1 MHIRH
6 PAIIGAFILVFLTL
20 MLNKLRP
27 FTRESGA
34 LMQLS
39 IPIIL
44 TQIATQAMGF
54 VDTTMAG
61 QVSPADLAAIAL
73 GTSLWIPVL
82 LLLRGIIMALTP
94 VVAYHRGARDFR
106 SVSVEFFQ
114 MVWLALIASV
124 ILIAYLVSAKPIL
137 EWIGVASEIIPIG
150 SDYAFALAFGV
161 PGIALFYTL
170 NGFCEGMNNTKVPM
184 IISVIGLLVN
194 IPVNYVLI
202 YGKFGFPEMGAV
214 GCGWATSLV
223 YWMMSG
229 MLYSYIRAHHH
240 YKTIINFSDAEPKA
254 KEMFHLLKLGL
265 PIGMNIAVCGSIFA
279 VIALMIGRIGAEN
292 VAAAQI
298 ALNISSMTY
307 VIPMSISFGITIRVG
322 HALGEKNEMSAIER
336 SKIGILVAAMI
347 SLLSVATFLL
357 FPDWIIRLYTT
368 DPAISAT
375 AATLLVFTAMY
386 QFSDALQTSANGALR
401 GYKDT
406 KIPMFLAIASYWGLA
421 LPMGMVLGLTDY
433 VVPAMGETG
442 FWVGILTG
450 LTVAAGLMLL
460 RLRYINKNRDI
471 EALSAT

>member
-1 MHIRH
+1 MQ
-6 PAIIGAFILVFLTL
+6 TT
-20 MLNKLRP
+20 LRP
-27 FTRESGA
+27 FSRFTRESGA
-34 LMQLS
+34 LMHLS

-73 GTSLWIPVL
+73 GASLWVPVL
-82 LLLRGIIMALTP
+82 LLLRGVIMALTP
-94 VVAYHRGARDFR
+94 VVAYHRGARDFA
-106 SVSVEFFQ
+106 SISVEFFQ
-114 MVWLALIASV
+114 MVWLALISSV
-124 ILIAYLVSAKPIL
+124 LLIVYLMSAKPIL
-137 EWIGVASEIIPIG
+137 EWIGVAAEIIPIA

-194 IPVNYVLI
+194 IPVNYILI
-202 YGKFGFPEMGAV
+202 YGKLGFPEMGAV

-223 YWMMSG
+223 YWLMSG
-229 MLYSYIRAHHH
+229 LLYSYIKGHHH
-240 YKTIINFSDAEPKA
+240 YKKIISFSDAKPRA
-254 KEMFHLLKLGL
+254 KEMVHLLRLGL

-279 VIALMIGRIGAEN
+279 VIALLIGRIGAEN

-298 ALNISSMTY
+298 ALNISSLTY

-322 HALGEKNEMSAIER
+322 HALGERDEQSAVDR
-336 SKIGILVAAMI
+336 SKIGIVVAGLVSLI
-347 SLLSVATFLL
+347 SVVIFLL
-357 FPDWIIRLYTT
+357 FPEWIIRLYTT
-368 DPAISAT
+368 DPVISAT

-406 KIPMFLAIASYWGLA
+406 KMPMFLAIASYWGLA
-421 LPMGMVLGLTDY
+421 LPLGVVLGLTDY
-433 VVPAMGETG
+433 IVPAMGEKG
-442 FWVGILTG
+442 FWIGILTG
-450 LTVAAGLMLL
+450 LTTAAILMLL
-460 RLRYINKNRDI
+460 RLRYVIKSRNSLAVRGVVAN
-471 EALSAT
+471 

>member
-1 MHIRH
+1 MQTTMR
-6 PAIIGAFILVFLTL
+6 P
-20 MLNKLRP
+20 LNR

-34 LMQLS
+34 LMNLS
-39 IPIIL
+39 VPIIL
-44 TQIATQAMGF
+44 TQLATQAMGF

-61 QVSPADLAAIAL
+61 QVSAADLAAIAL
-73 GTSLWIPVL
+73 GASLWIPVL

-94 VVAYHRGARDFR
+94 VVAFHRGARDFD
-106 SVSVEFFQ
+106 SISIEFFQ
-114 MVWLALIASV
+114 MVWLALTSSAL
-124 ILIAYLVSAKPIL
+124 LIAYLVSAKPIL
-137 EWIGVASEIIPIG
+137 EWIGVASEIIPIA
-150 SDYAFALAFGV
+150 SDYAYALAFGV

-170 NGFCEGMNNTKVPM
+170 NGFCEGMNNTKAPM

-202 YGKFGFPEMGAV
+202 YGKFGFPELGAV

-223 YWMMSG
+223 YWLMSAL
-229 MLYSYIRAHHH
+229 LYSYIRGHHH
-240 YKTIINFSDAEPKA
+240 FKTIIRFSDVKPRLAEI
-254 KEMFHLLKLGL
+254 FNLLKLGL

-279 VIALMIGRIGAEN
+279 VIALLIGRIGAEN

-322 HALGEKNEMSAIER
+322 HALGAKDDAGAVER
-336 SKIGILVAAMI
+336 SKIGIVVAAML
-347 SLLSVATFLL
+347 SLCSVAMFLL

-368 DPAISAT
+368 DPAVSAT

-406 KIPMFLAIASYWGLA
+406 KVPMILAIASYWGLA
-421 LPMGMVLGLTDY
+421 LPLGVVLGLTDHI
-433 VVPAMGETG
+433 VPAMGEKG
-442 FWVGILTG
+442 FWVGILSG
-450 LTVAAGLMLL
+450 LTVAALLMLL
-460 RLRYINKNRDI
+460 RLRTVIKRRD
-471 EALSAT
+471 ALLVNGV

>member
-106 SVSVEFFQ
+106 SVSVELFQ

-124 ILIAYLVSAKPIL
+124 ILIAYLASAKPIL

-150 SDYAFALAFGV
+150 GDYAFALAFGV

-229 MLYSYIRAHHH
+229 MLYSYIKGHHH
-240 YKTIINFSDAEPKA
+240 YKTIINFADAAPKA
-254 KEMFHLLKLGL
+254 KEMLHLLKLGL

-307 VIPMSISFGITIRVG
+307 IIPMSISFGITIRVG
-322 HALGEKNEMSAIER
+322 HALGEKNELSAIER

-368 DPAISAT
+368 DPTISAT
-375 AATLLVFTAMY
+375 AATLLVFAAMY

-460 RLRYINKNRDI
+460 RLRYVIKNRDI
-471 EALSAT
+471 EALSAA

>member
-1 MHIRH
+1 M
-6 PAIIGAFILVFLTL
+6 LT
-20 MLNKLRP
+20 KLRP

-34 LMQLS
+34 LMHLS

-82 LLLRGIIMALTP
+82 LLLRGVIMALTP
-94 VVAYHRGARDFR
+94 VVAYHRGARDFK
-106 SVSVEFFQ
+106 SISVEFFQ

-124 ILIAYLVSAKPIL
+124 LLIAYLVSAKPIL
-137 EWIGVASEIIPIG
+137 EWIGVAAEIIPIG

-184 IISVIGLLVN
+184 IISVIGLLIN

-223 YWMMSG
+223 YWLMSG
-229 MLYSYIRAHHH
+229 MLYSYIKGHHH
-240 YKTIINFSDAEPKA
+240 YKTIISFADAKPKA
-254 KEMFHLLKLGL
+254 KEMLHLLRLGL

-298 ALNISSMTY
+298 ALNISSLTY

-322 HALGEKNEMSAIER
+322 HALGEKDELGAIER
-336 SKIGILVAAMI
+336 SKVGILVAAV
-347 SLLSVATFLL
+347 LLT
-357 FPDWIIRLYTT
+357 
-368 DPAISAT
+368 
-375 AATLLVFTAMY
+375 FTAMY

-406 KIPMFLAIASYWGLA
+406 KIPMILAIASYWGLA
-421 LPMGMVLGLTDY
+421 LPLGMVLGLTDHI
-433 VVPAMGETG
+433 VPAMGEEG
-442 FWVGILTG
+442 FWIGILTG
-450 LTVAAGLMLL
+450 LSVSATLMLF
-460 RLRYINKNRDI
+460 RLRYVIKKRDLPP
-471 EALSAT
+471 ADAVTAN

>member
-240 YKTIINFSDAEPKA
+240 YKTIINFSDAAPKA

-322 HALGEKNEMSAIER
+322 HALGEKNELSAIER

-368 DPAISAT
+368 DPTISAT

-450 LTVAAGLMLL
+450 LTVAAGLMLF
-460 RLRYINKNRDI
+460 RLRYVIKNRDI
-471 EALSAT
+471 EALRAA

>member
-1 MHIRH
+1 M
-6 PAIIGAFILVFLTL
+6 LT
-20 MLNKLRP
+20 KLRP

-34 LMQLS
+34 LMHLS
-39 IPIIL
+39 VPIIL

-82 LLLRGIIMALTP
+82 LLLRGVIMALTP
-94 VVAYHRGARDFR
+94 VVAYHRGARDFQ
-106 SVSVEFFQ
+106 SISVEFFQ

-124 ILIAYLVSAKPIL
+124 LLIAYLVSAKPIL

-223 YWMMSG
+223 YWLMSG
-229 MLYSYIRAHHH
+229 MLYSYIKGQHH
-240 YKTIINFSDAEPKA
+240 YNTIISFSDVKPRL
-254 KEMFHLLKLGL
+254 KEMLHLLKLGL
-265 PIGMNIAVCGSIFA
+265 PIGMNIAVCGSIFS

-292 VAAAQI
+292 IAAAQI

-322 HALGEKNEMSAIER
+322 HALGEKDELGAIER
-336 SKIGILVAAMI
+336 SQIGILVAGLI
-347 SLLSVATFLL
+347 SSLSVTVFLL
-357 FPDWIIRLYTT
+357 FPEWIIRLYTT

-375 AATLLVFTAMY
+375 AATLLALTAMY

-406 KIPMFLAIASYWGLA
+406 KVPMFLAIASYWGLA
-421 LPMGMVLGLTDY
+421 LPLGMVLGLTDHI
-433 VVPAMGETG
+433 VPAMGEKG

-450 LTVAAGLMLL
+450 LTTAAILMLF
-460 RLRYINKNRDI
+460 RLRFVIKKR
-471 EALSAT
+471 ALQPA

>member
-1 MHIRH
+1 MQTTTR
-6 PAIIGAFILVFLTL
+6 PLT
-20 MLNKLRP
+20 R

-34 LMQLS
+34 LMNLS
-39 IPIIL
+39 VPIIL
-44 TQIATQAMGF
+44 TQLATQAMGF

-61 QVSPADLAAIAL
+61 QVSAADLAAIAL
-73 GTSLWIPVL
+73 GASLWIPVL
-82 LLLRGIIMALTP
+82 LLLRGVIMALTP
-94 VVAYHRGARDFR
+94 VVAFHRGARDFD
-106 SVSVEFFQ
+106 SISIEFFQ
-114 MVWLALIASV
+114 MVWLALTSSAL
-124 ILIAYLVSAKPIL
+124 LIAYLVSAKPIL
-137 EWIGVASEIIPIG
+137 EWIGVASEIIPIA
-150 SDYAFALAFGV
+150 SDYAYALAFGV

-170 NGFCEGMNNTKVPM
+170 NGFCEGMNNTKAPM

-223 YWMMSG
+223 YWLMSAL
-229 MLYSYIRAHHH
+229 LYSYIRGHHH
-240 YKTIINFSDAEPKA
+240 FKTIIRFSDAKPRLTEI
-254 KEMFHLLKLGL
+254 FNLLKLGL

-279 VIALMIGRIGAEN
+279 VIALLIGRIGAEN

-322 HALGEKNEMSAIER
+322 HALGAKDDVGAVER
-336 SKIGILVAAMI
+336 SKIGILVAAML
-347 SLLSVATFLL
+347 SLCSVAMFLL

-368 DPAISAT
+368 DPAVSAT

-406 KIPMFLAIASYWGLA
+406 KVPMILAIASYWGLA
-421 LPMGMVLGLTDY
+421 LPLGVVLGLTDHI
-433 VVPAMGETG
+433 VPAMGEKG
-442 FWVGILTG
+442 FWVGILSG
-450 LTVAAGLMLL
+450 LTVAALLMLL
-460 RLRYINKNRDI
+460 RLRSVIKRRD
-471 EALSAT
+471 AQLANGV

>member
-1 MHIRH
+1 MQT
-6 PAIIGAFILVFLTL
+6 TL
-20 MLNKLRP
+20 SPFSR

-34 LMQLS
+34 LMHLS

-73 GTSLWIPVL
+73 GGSLWIPVL

-94 VVAYHRGARDFR
+94 VVAYHRGARDFP
-106 SVSVEFFQ
+106 SISVEFFQ
-114 MVWLALIASV
+114 MVWLALLSSV
-124 ILIAYLVSAKPIL
+124 LLISYLLSAKPIL
-137 EWIGVASEIIPIG
+137 EWIGVASDIIPIA

-184 IISVIGLLVN
+184 VISVIGLLLN

-202 YGKFGFPEMGAV
+202 YGKLGFPELGAV

-223 YWMMSG
+223 YWVMSG
-229 MLYSYIRAHHH
+229 LLYSYIRGHHH
-240 YKTIINFSDAEPKA
+240 YKKIISFADVKPRA
-254 KEMFHLLKLGL
+254 KEMFNLLKLGL

-279 VIALMIGRIGAEN
+279 VIALLIGRIGAEN

-298 ALNISSMTY
+298 ALNISSLTY

-322 HALGEKNEMSAIER
+322 HSLGEREEQSAIER
-336 SKIGILVAAMI
+336 SKIGILVAAMVSLI
-347 SLLSVATFLL
+347 SVTIFLL
-357 FPDWIIRLYTT
+357 FPEWIIRLYTT

-421 LPMGMVLGLTDY
+421 LPMGVVLGLTDY
-433 VVPAMGETG
+433 VVPAMGEKG

-450 LTVAAGLMLL
+450 LTVAAILMLL
-460 RLRYINKNRDI
+460 RLRFVIKRRNTV
-471 EALSAT
+471 EANGVTAS

>member
-1 MHIRH
+1 MQ
-6 PAIIGAFILVFLTL
+6 TTT
-20 MLNKLRP
+20 RP
-27 FTRESGA
+27 FTRFTRESGA
-34 LMQLS
+34 LMHLS
-39 IPIIL
+39 VPIIL

-73 GTSLWIPVL
+73 GASLWIPVL
-82 LLLRGIIMALTP
+82 LLLRGVIMALTP
-94 VVAYHRGARDFR
+94 VVAFHRGAQDFE
-106 SVSVEFFQ
+106 SISVEFFQ
-114 MVWLALIASV
+114 MVWLALISSV
-124 ILIAYLVSAKPIL
+124 LLIIYLVSAKPIL
-137 EWIGVASEIIPIG
+137 EWIGVASEIIPIA

-170 NGFCEGMNNTKVPM
+170 NGFCEGMNNTKVAM

-202 YGKFGFPEMGAV
+202 YGKFGFPELGAV

-229 MLYSYIRAHHH
+229 LLYSYIKGHHH
-240 YKTIINFSDAEPKA
+240 YKTIIRFSDAKPRA
-254 KEMFHLLKLGL
+254 KEMVHLLKLGL

-279 VIALMIGRIGAEN
+279 VIALLIGRIGAEN

-322 HALGEKNEMSAIER
+322 HALGAKDELGAIER
-336 SKIGILVAAMI
+336 SKIGILIAALI
-347 SLLSVATFLL
+347 SLVSVAIFLL
-357 FPDWIIRLYTT
+357 FPEWIIRLYTT

-375 AATLLVFTAMY
+375 AATLLALTAMY

-421 LPMGMVLGLTDY
+421 LPLGVVLGLTDHL
-433 VVPAMGETG
+433 VPAMGEKG

-450 LTVAAGLMLL
+450 LTVAALLMLM
-460 RLRYINKNRDI
+460 RLRYVVKRRTSFVLNSVTEN
-471 EALSAT
+471 

>member
-1 MHIRH
+1 M
-6 PAIIGAFILVFLTL
+6 LT
-20 MLNKLRP
+20 KLRP

-34 LMQLS
+34 LMHLS

-94 VVAYHRGARDFR
+94 VVAYHRGARDFQ
-106 SVSVEFFQ
+106 SISVEFFQ
-114 MVWLALIASV
+114 MVWLAIIAS
-124 ILIAYLVSAKPIL
+124 ILLIAYLVSAKPIL
-137 EWIGVASEIIPIG
+137 EWIDVASEIIPIA

-170 NGFCEGMNNTKVPM
+170 NGFCEGMNNTKAPM

-194 IPVNYVLI
+194 IPINYILI

-223 YWMMSG
+223 YWLMSG
-229 MLYSYIRAHHH
+229 MLYSYIKGHHH
-240 YKTIINFSDAEPKA
+240 YKTIIRFSDAKPKT
-254 KEMFHLLKLGL
+254 KEMLHLLRLGL

-322 HALGEKNEMSAIER
+322 HALGEKNELGAIER
-336 SKIGILVAAMI
+336 SKVGILVSGLI

-357 FPDWIIRLYTT
+357 FPEWIIRLYTT

-375 AATLLVFTAMY
+375 AAVLLTFTAMY

-421 LPMGMVLGLTDY
+421 LPLGIILGLTDHI
-433 VVPAMGETG
+433 VPAMGEEG
-442 FWVGILTG
+442 FWIGILTG
-450 LTVAAGLMLL
+450 LTVAATLMLL
-460 RLRYINKNRDI
+460 RLVYVIKRRTVQT
-471 EALSAT
+471 ATTA

>member
-1 MHIRH
+1 M
-6 PAIIGAFILVFLTL
+6 LT
-20 MLNKLRP
+20 KFRP

-34 LMQLS
+34 LMHLS
-39 IPIIL
+39 IPIIF

-94 VVAYHRGARDFR
+94 VVAYHRGARDFN
-106 SVSVEFFQ
+106 SISVEFFQ
-114 MVWLALIASV
+114 MVWLALLAS
-124 ILIAYLVSAKPIL
+124 ILLIIYLASAKPIL
-137 EWIGVASEIIPIG
+137 EWIGVASEIIPIA
-150 SDYAFALAFGV
+150 SDYALALAFGV

-184 IISVIGLLVN
+184 LISVVGLLVN

-223 YWMMSG
+223 YWLMSG
-229 MLYSYIRAHHH
+229 MLYSYIKGHHH
-240 YKTIINFSDAEPKA
+240 YKTIISFSDIKPRL
-254 KEMFHLLKLGL
+254 KEMLHLLKLGL
-265 PIGMNIAVCGSIFA
+265 PIGMNIAVCGSIFS

-292 VAAAQI
+292 IAAAQI

-322 HALGEKNEMSAIER
+322 HALGEKDELGAIER
-336 SKIGILVAAMI
+336 SKIGILVAGLI
-347 SLLSVATFLL
+347 SSLSVTIFLL
-357 FPDWIIRLYTT
+357 FPEWIIRLYTN

-375 AATLLVFTAMY
+375 AATLLALTAMY

-421 LPMGMVLGLTDY
+421 LPLGMVLGLTDHI
-433 VVPAMGETG
+433 VPAMGEKG

-450 LTVAAGLMLL
+450 LTTAAILMLF
-460 RLRYINKNRDI
+460 RLRYIMKKR
-471 EALSAT
+471 ELQPA

>member
-1 MHIRH
+1 M
-6 PAIIGAFILVFLTL
+6 TL
-20 MLNKLRP
+20 S
-27 FTRESGA
+27 T
-34 LMQLS
+34 
-39 IPIIL
+39 PIIL
-44 TQIATQAMGF
+44 TQLATQAMGF

-94 VVAYHRGARDFR
+94 VVAFHRGARDFD
-106 SVSVEFFQ
+106 SISVEFVQ
-114 MVWLALIASV
+114 MLWLALVSSV
-124 ILIAYLVSAKPIL
+124 LLIGYLLSAKPIL
-137 EWIGVASEIIPIG
+137 QWIGVASEIIPIA
-150 SDYAFALAFGV
+150 SDYAYALAFGV

-170 NGFCEGMNNTKVPM
+170 NGFCEGMNNTKAPM
-184 IISVIGLLVN
+184 IISVLGLLVN

-202 YGKFGFPEMGAV
+202 YGKFGLPEMGAV

-223 YWMMSG
+223 YWMMSAL
-229 MLYSYIRAHHH
+229 LYSYIKGHHH
-240 YKTIINFSDAEPKA
+240 FKTILRFKDTKPRA
-254 KEMFHLLKLGL
+254 KEIGHLVKLGL

-279 VIALMIGRIGAEN
+279 VIALLIARIGAEN

-322 HALGEKNEMSAIER
+322 HALGAKDHSSAVER
-336 SKIGILVAAMI
+336 SQFGILVAALM
-347 SLLSVATFLL
+347 SLLSVAMFLL
-357 FPDWIIRLYTT
+357 FPEVIIRLYTT

-375 AATLLVFTAMY
+375 AATLLIFTAMY

-406 KIPMFLAIASYWGLA
+406 KVPMFLAIASYWGLA
-421 LPMGMVLGLTDY
+421 LPIGVVLGLTDHI
-433 VVPAMGETG
+433 VPAMGEEG

-450 LTVAAGLMLL
+450 LTVAAALMLF
-460 RLRYINKNRDI
+460 RLRIVIRRYSNNQDV
-471 EALSAT
+471 SAA

>member
-1 MHIRH
+1 M
-6 PAIIGAFILVFLTL
+6 LT
-20 MLNKLRP
+20 KLRP

-34 LMQLS
+34 LMHLS

-61 QVSPADLAAIAL
+61 QVSSADLAAIAL

-94 VVAYHRGARDFR
+94 VVAYYRGARDFE
-106 SVSVEFFQ
+106 SISVEFFQ
-114 MVWLALIASV
+114 MVWLALFSSV
-124 ILIAYLVSAKPIL
+124 LLIAYLISAKPIL
-137 EWIGVASEIIPIG
+137 ELIGVASEIIPIA

-184 IISVIGLLVN
+184 IISVIGLLIN
-194 IPVNYVLI
+194 IPVNYALI

-223 YWMMSG
+223 YWLMSG
-229 MLYSYIRAHHH
+229 MLYSYIKGHHH
-240 YKTIINFSDAEPKA
+240 YKSIIRFTNLKPRA
-254 KEMFHLLKLGL
+254 KEMLHLLRIGL
-265 PIGMNIAVCGSIFA
+265 PIGMNIAVCGSIFSA
-279 VIALMIGRIGAEN
+279 IALMIGRIGAEN

-322 HALGEKNEMSAIER
+322 HALGEKDELGAIER
-336 SKIGILVAAMI
+336 SKIGILVAGLI
-347 SLLSVATFLL
+347 SMLSVTTFLL
-357 FPDWIIRLYTT
+357 FPEWIIRLYTT

-375 AATLLVFTAMY
+375 AATLLLFTAMY

-406 KIPMFLAIASYWGLA
+406 KVPMFLAIASYWGLA
-421 LPMGMVLGLTDY
+421 LPLGMVLGLTDY
-433 VVPAMGETG
+433 IVPAMGEEG
-442 FWVGILTG
+442 FWIGILTG
-450 LTVAAGLMLL
+450 LSVAAVLMLL
-460 RLRYINKNRDI
+460 RLRFIIKSRSSHAFSSSMLSIN
-471 EALSAT
+471 